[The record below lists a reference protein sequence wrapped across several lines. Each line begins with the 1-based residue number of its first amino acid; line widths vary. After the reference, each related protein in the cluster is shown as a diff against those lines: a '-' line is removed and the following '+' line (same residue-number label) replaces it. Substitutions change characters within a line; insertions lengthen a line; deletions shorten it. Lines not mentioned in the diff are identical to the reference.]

1 MIGLIGGTGLRKI
14 DGLNIT
20 REPLV
25 DTPYGKPS
33 DKILVG
39 KLEDRDVAFLAR
51 HGEGHT
57 IPPHLINY
65 RANIYALENLGVK
78 AILGIATVG
87 SISSVIQPG
96 SIVLP
101 HQVIDYTY
109 GREHTYFD
117 GVKNPVSHID
127 FTYPYNPNLRKLL
140 CLLCKNTSLKNINFI
155 KEGVYAAVQGPRLET
170 AAEIDKYER
179 DGASIVG
186 MTGMPE
192 ASLAREVNLPYAA
205 ICPVANFAAGR
216 ASSREGITHEEINKQ
231 SEIMSLNVSKY
242 LKVVIQA
249 YGN

>member
-1 MIGLIGGTGLRKI
+1 MIGVIGGTGLRKI
-14 DGLNIT
+14 DGFNII
-20 REPLV
+20 REELV

-33 DKILVG
+33 AKILVG
-39 KLEDRDVAFLAR
+39 KLDGRDVAFLAR

-65 RANIYALENLGVK
+65 RANIYALETLGVK

-87 SISSVIQPG
+87 SIPTAIKPG

-101 HQVIDYTY
+101 HQIIDYTY
-109 GREHTYFD
+109 GREHTFFD
-117 GVKNPVSHID
+117 GIINPVSHID
-127 FTYPYNPNLRKLL
+127 FTNPYNPKLRKLL
-140 CLLCKNTSLKNINFI
+140 SKNTSLENINFVT
-155 KEGVYAAVQGPRLET
+155 EGVYAAVQGPRLET
-170 AAEIDKYER
+170 AAEIDKYEK

-192 ASLAREVNLPYAA
+192 ASLARELDLPYAA

-216 ASSREGITHEEINKQ
+216 ASSKKGITHEEINKQ
-231 SEIMSLNVSKY
+231 SEVMSLNVSKY
-242 LKVVIQA
+242 LMMVIQA